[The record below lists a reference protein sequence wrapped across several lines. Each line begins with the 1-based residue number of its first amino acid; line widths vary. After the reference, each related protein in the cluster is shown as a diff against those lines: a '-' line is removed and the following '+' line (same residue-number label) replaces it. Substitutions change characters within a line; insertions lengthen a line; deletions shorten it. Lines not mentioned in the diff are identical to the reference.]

1 VSVWSYPCRTGR
13 RNVVTRRVAP
23 PTEPTIRK
31 VNDMPGY
38 GPYDPGHARHPST
51 DPTAS
56 TVRATA
62 RVAGASMSAAPA
74 ARDAAHWWQDAV
86 PDPAGPSR
94 RAEAARRHDVSDRTY
109 WLWLLL
115 LPVLL
120 PLLTPVYNRIEPR
133 LAGVP
138 FFYWF
143 QLALVGLD
151 IVVVTVVYQ
160 ATKRR
165 GRS

>member
-1 VSVWSYPCRTGR
+1 
-13 RNVVTRRVAP
+13 
-23 PTEPTIRK
+23 
-31 VNDMPGY
+31 MPGY
-38 GPYDPGHARHPST
+38 GPYDPDHARRRST
-51 DPTAS
+51 VPTAS

-62 RVAGASMSAAPA
+62 RVAGASTSAAPD
-74 ARDAAHWWQDAV
+74 ARGAAHWWQDAV
-86 PDPAGPSR
+86 RDPAGPSH
-94 RAEAARRHDVSDRTY
+94 RAEAARRYDVSDRSY

-115 LPVLL
+115 IPALL

-151 IVVVTVVYQ
+151 IVVVTLVYQ

>member
-1 VSVWSYPCRTGR
+1 VSVWGYPCRPGR
-13 RNVVTRRVAP
+13 RTVVTRRVAP

-38 GPYDPGHARHPST
+38 GPYDPGHARHRSI

-62 RVAGASMSAAPA
+62 RVAGTSTSAAPA
-74 ARDAAHWWQDAV
+74 ARGASQWWQDAV
-86 PDPAGPSR
+86 RDPAGPSHR
-94 RAEAARRHDVSDRTY
+94 PEAARRHDVSDRSH

-115 LPVLL
+115 IPALL